1 MTDTA
6 VRSDEAS
13 SSHPAHPLDPAT
25 AAEYLAGRDIMAAA
39 GLLAEPVRFAYYGLE
54 EPPKDD
60 VLAGNAESADRRLR
74 AFLVNTGT
82 GESTDAVVSLTH
94 HDVISARTLDPGTDG
109 QMPILDSD
117 FVAVDEIVKA
127 DPDWRAAMARR
138 GYEDLSQIRACPITA
153 GAFGVADDD
162 RRRMVRVFAFLQAR
176 EHDLAWAHPIDGI
189 VAYVDLIER
198 KVFKITDEFE
208 LPVPAESGDYDDEA
222 IRGPDRTTLK
232 PIEITQPEGASFTLD
247 GHALRWQDW
256 SMRIGF
262 DAREGLTLHQITLHD
277 RNADRDA
284 DRDGGHDA
292 DRDGGHD
299 TDRDGGHDADR
310 DSGRERPVIYRASIP
325 EMVVPYGD
333 PRFRYWQAYFDTGE
347 YLVGKWVNSL
357 ELGCD
362 CLGEITYLDATV
374 TDDSGQPRTIPNAIC
389 IHEEDFG
396 ILWKHTDIFNGSAQ
410 SRRQRRLVVSYFT
423 TVGNYD
429 YGFYWYFYLDGTI
442 ECEVKLTGVLFT
454 SAHPG
459 GDHPY
464 STEVAPGLAAPVHQ
478 HLFSARL
485 DMTVDGPANAVEE
498 VDVSGLPIGPENP
511 YGNAMVQTVTRL
523 TRESQAGRRADGSR
537 GRTWR
542 VVSTERQNRFGH
554 PTAYTLYPESA
565 PALLADPASPLA
577 ARAGFAANHLWV
589 TKYDPAQRYSAGDF
603 VNQHPGGAGIPAFI
617 AADQDIDGTD
627 LVVWHTFGPTH
638 FPRLEDWPVMPVARC
653 GFVLKPTGFFDRNPT
668 LDVPPP
674 APHCHPS

>member
-6 VRSDEAS
+6 VRADEAS

-39 GLLAEPVRFAYYGLE
+39 GLLNGMVRFAYYGLE
-54 EPPKDD
+54 EPAKDD
-60 VLAGNAESADRRLR
+60 VLAGDPTTADRRLR

-82 GESTDAVVSLTH
+82 GESTDVVVSLTH
-94 HDVISARTLDPGTDG
+94 HDVVSARTLDPGTDG

-117 FVAVDEIVKA
+117 FIAVDEIVKA

-153 GAFGVADDD
+153 GAYGVADDD
-162 RRRMVRVFAFLQAR
+162 RRRMVRVLAFVQAR
-176 EHDLAWAHPIDGI
+176 EHDLAWAHPVDGI
-189 VAYVDLIER
+189 AAYVDLIER

-208 LPVPAESGDYDDEA
+208 LPVPAESGDYDDVA
-222 IRGPDRTTLK
+222 LRGPHRTTLK
-232 PIEITQPEGASFTLD
+232 PIQITQPEGPSFTLD
-247 GHALRWQDW
+247 GYALRWQDW

-262 DAREGLTLHQITLHD
+262 DAREGLTLHQIALHD
-277 RNADRDA
+277 RNADHDHDHEA
-284 DRDGGHDA
+284 DHDHDGA
-292 DRDGGHD
+292 
-299 TDRDGGHDADR
+299 
-310 DSGRERPVIYRASIP
+310 RERPVIYRASIP

-362 CLGEITYLDATV
+362 CLGEIAYLDATV
-374 TDDSGQPRTIPNAIC
+374 PDDTGQPRTIPNAIC
-389 IHEEDFG
+389 VHEEDFG

-454 SAHPG
+454 SAYPG
-459 GDHPY
+459 DDHPY

-498 VDVSGLPIGPENP
+498 VDVGGLPIGPENP
-511 YGNAMVQTVTRL
+511 FGNAMVQTVTRL
-523 TRESQAGRRADGSR
+523 TSESQAGRRADGSR

-668 LDVPPP
+668 LDVPPQ
-674 APHCHPS
+674 APHCTPG

>member
-6 VRSDEAS
+6 VRADEAS

-39 GLLAEPVRFAYYGLE
+39 GLLNGMVRFAYYGLE
-54 EPPKDD
+54 EPAKND
-60 VLAGNAESADRRLR
+60 VLAGDLTTADRRLR

-82 GESTDAVVSLTH
+82 GESTDVVVSLTH
-94 HDVISARTLDPGTDG
+94 HDVVSARTLDPGTDG

-117 FVAVDEIVKA
+117 FIAVDEIVKA
-127 DPDWRAAMARR
+127 DPAWRAAMARR

-153 GAFGVADDD
+153 GAYGVADDD
-162 RRRMVRVFAFLQAR
+162 RRRMVRVLAFVQAR
-176 EHDLAWAHPIDGI
+176 EHDLAWAHPVDGI
-189 VAYVDLIER
+189 AAYVDLIER

-208 LPVPAESGDYDDEA
+208 LPVPAESGDYDDVA
-222 IRGPDRTTLK
+222 LRGPHRTTLK
-232 PIEITQPEGASFTLD
+232 PIQITQPEGPSFTLD
-247 GHALRWQDW
+247 GYALRWQDW

-262 DAREGLTLHQITLHD
+262 DAREGLTLHQIALHD
-277 RNADRDA
+277 RNADHDHDHEA
-284 DRDGGHDA
+284 DHDHDGA
-292 DRDGGHD
+292 
-299 TDRDGGHDADR
+299 
-310 DSGRERPVIYRASIP
+310 RERPVIYRASIP

-362 CLGEITYLDATV
+362 CLGEIAYLDATV
-374 TDDSGQPRTIPNAIC
+374 PDDTGQPRTIPNAIC
-389 IHEEDFG
+389 VHEEDFG

-454 SAHPG
+454 SAYPG
-459 GDHPY
+459 DDHPY

-498 VDVSGLPIGPENP
+498 VDVGGLPIGPENP
-511 YGNAMVQTVTRL
+511 FGNAMVQTVTRL
-523 TRESQAGRRADGSR
+523 TSESQAGRRADGSR

-674 APHCHPS
+674 APHCTPG

>member
-1 MTDTA
+1 MTDTVPDT

-13 SSHPAHPLDPAT
+13 SAHSAHPLDPAT
-25 AAEYLAGRDIMAAA
+25 EAEYLAGRDIMAAA
-39 GLLAEPVRFAYYGLE
+39 GLLTGMVRFAYYGLE
-54 EPPKDD
+54 EPPKDE
-60 VLAGNAESADRRLR
+60 VLAGHPGTTDRRLR

-82 GESTDAVVSLTH
+82 GESTDVVVSLTH
-94 HDVISARTLDPGTDG
+94 REIVSARTLDPRTDG
-109 QMPILDSD
+109 QLPILDSD
-117 FVAVDEIVKA
+117 FIAVDEIVKA
-127 DPDWRAAMARR
+127 DPDWCAAMARR
-138 GYEDLSQIRACPITA
+138 GYQDLSQIRVCPITA

-162 RRRMVRVFAFLQAR
+162 RRRMVRVLAFVQAR
-176 EHDLAWAHPIDGI
+176 AHDLAWAHPVDGI
-189 VAYVDLIER
+189 AAYVDLIER

-222 IRGPDRTTLK
+222 LRGPYRTTLK
-232 PIEITQPEGASFTLD
+232 PIEITQPEGPSFTLD

-277 RNADRDA
+277 HDHDHDGDTDA
-284 DRDGGHDA
+284 DG
-292 DRDGGHD
+292 
-299 TDRDGGHDADR
+299 
-310 DSGRERPVIYRASIP
+310 GRERPVIYRASIP

-333 PRFRYWQAYFDTGE
+333 PQFRYWQAYFDTGE

-362 CLGEITYLDATV
+362 CLGEIAYLDATV
-374 TDDSGQPRTIPNAIC
+374 TDEAGQPRTVPNAIC

-410 SRRQRRLVVSYFT
+410 SRRQRRLVVSYFA

-442 ECEVKLTGVLFT
+442 ECEIKLTGVLFT
-454 SAHPG
+454 SAYPG

-485 DMTVDGPANAVEE
+485 DMTVDGSANAVEE
-498 VDVSGLPIGPENP
+498 VDVTGLPIGPENP
-511 YGNAMVQTVTRL
+511 YGNAIVQTVTRL

-542 VVSTERQNRFGH
+542 VISTERENRFGH

-577 ARAGFAANHLWV
+577 SRAGFATNHLWV

-603 VNQHPGGAGIPAFI
+603 VNQNPGGAGIPAFI
-617 AADQDIDGTD
+617 ASDQDIDGTD

-653 GFVLKPTGFFDRNPT
+653 GFVLKPTGFYDRNPT
-668 LDVPPP
+668 LDV
-674 APHCHPS
+674 APTSDHCSPG

>member
-1 MTDTA
+1 MTDTVPYT
-6 VRSDEAS
+6 VRSDQAS

-25 AAEYLAGRDIMAAA
+25 SAEYLAGRDIMTAA
-39 GLLAEPVRFAYYGLE
+39 GLLNGMVRFAYYGLE

-60 VLAGNAESADRRLR
+60 VLAGNPDTADRRLR
-74 AFLVNTGT
+74 AFLVNVGS
-82 GESTDAVVSLTH
+82 GESTDVVVSLTH
-94 HDVISARTLDPGTDG
+94 HDVISARTLDPRTDG
-109 QMPILDSD
+109 QLPILDSD

-127 DPDWRAAMARR
+127 DPDWCAAMARR
-138 GYEDLSQIRACPITA
+138 GYEDLSQIRVCPITA

-162 RRRMVRVFAFLQAR
+162 RRRMVRVLAFIQAR
-176 EHDLAWAHPIDGI
+176 EHDLAWAHPVDGI
-189 VAYVDLIER
+189 AAYVDLIER

-208 LPVPAESGDYDDEA
+208 RPVPPESGDYDDEA
-222 IRGPDRTTLK
+222 VRGPHRSTLK
-232 PIEITQPEGASFTLD
+232 PIEISQPEGPSFTLD
-247 GHALRWQDW
+247 GHQLHWQDW

-262 DAREGLTLHQITLHD
+262 DAREGLTLHQIALHD
-277 RNADRDA
+277 HN
-284 DRDGGHDA
+284 GG
-292 DRDGGHD
+292 RGG
-299 TDRDGGHDADR
+299 
-310 DSGRERPVIYRASIP
+310 GRERPVIYRASIP

-333 PRFRYWQAYFDTGE
+333 PEFRYWQAYFDTGE
-347 YLVGKWVNSL
+347 YLVGKWANSL

-362 CLGEITYLDATV
+362 CLGEIAYLDATV

-429 YGFYWYFYLDGTI
+429 YGFYWYFYLDGTM

-464 STEVAPGLAAPVHQ
+464 STEVAPGLGAPVHQ

-498 VDVSGLPIGPENP
+498 VDVTGLPIGPENP
-511 YGNAMVQTVTRL
+511 YGNAMVQKVTRL
-523 TRESQAGRRADGSR
+523 TRESQAARRADGAR

-542 VVSTERQNRFGH
+542 IISAEHANRFGR
-554 PTAYTLYPESA
+554 PASYTLYPESA
-565 PALLADPASPLA
+565 PVLLADPASPLA
-577 ARAGFAANHLWV
+577 ARAGFATNHLWV
-589 TKYDPAQRYSAGDF
+589 TRYETDQRYSAGDF
-603 VNQHPGGAGIPAFI
+603 VNQHPGGAGLPAFI
-617 AADQDIDGTD
+617 AGDKDIDGAD
-627 LVVWHTFGPTH
+627 IVLWHTFGPTH
-638 FPRLEDWPVMPVARC
+638 FPRLEDWPVMPVACC

-674 APHCHPS
+674 APHCTSG